1 MFNEYARLNFMGY
14 LMKRRLNTIFIV
26 ATLTI
31 LSSSCKDQEFYEKE
45 IYQTFQDQNLEE
57 VIDNPVGEIT
67 YTIDQ
72 DYSEDHNGDYFDE
85 YALDNVDQDNADQ
98 GNTEEYNTEEYD
110 TEENDNPEN
119 LYVINEHEHEHEH
132 EEEISDNESENYSNA
147 NNDSDN
153 DSDSDS
159 ESNEEIDTEFASDEN
174 QTIQEDQ
181 LSEVVQESDNVSDN
195 VSGDENGD
203 ESKTSTNQ
211 FKIVTDEFLQLE
223 QSSKLDILWV
233 IDNSGSMEDEQAA
246 LAYNFN
252 NFINEFIRK
261 DIDFNMAITTTDTS
275 GNYGTRNSLT
285 KRSIAKLRRKSL
297 DNNKEKFLS
306 DFANLIQVGT
316 SGSGKER
323 GLQAVDD
330 FVQKYKSHPRFF
342 REDAYFVTVIVTDE
356 DDQSIATPLDYVN
369 SIKSKLHDPTK
380 FKIYSIV
387 NHSTTTNSQWYV
399 PGHTRYLET
408 TNLVGGKIADI
419 DQNFHV
425 TLQNMG
431 VSIVRL
437 SNSFALKHIPSDDQI
452 KVFINEIEAQSGW
465 VYDQDTRTISFQNN
479 YVPQAGSKIKIQYL
493 TKE

>member
-31 LSSSCKDQEFYEKE
+31 LSSSCQDQEFYEKE

-85 YALDNVDQDNADQ
+85 YAVDNP
-98 GNTEEYNTEEYD
+98 
-110 TEENDNPEN
+110 EENDNPEN
-119 LYVINEHEHEHEH
+119 LYVINEDEHEH
-132 EEEISDNESENYSNA
+132 EEEISDNGSENYSNA
-147 NNDSDN
+147 DIDSDIAV
-153 DSDSDS
+153 
-159 ESNEEIDTEFASDEN
+159 EIDAEIVNNEN
-174 QTIQEDQ
+174 QTIQDNQASEGNQPDEATDQ
-181 LSEVVQESDNVSDN
+181 NVGVNENESC
-195 VSGDENGD
+195 D
-203 ESKTSTNQ
+203 ESETSANQ

-261 DIDFNMAITTTDTS
+261 DIDFNMAITTTDTG

-380 FKIYSIV
+380 FKLYSIV

-425 TLQNMG
+425 TLQNVG
-431 VSIVRL
+431 ASIVRL

-452 KVFINEIEAQSGW
+452 KVFINEIEVQSGW

-479 YVPQAGSKIKIQYL
+479 YVPQVGSKIQIQYL

>member
-31 LSSSCKDQEFYEKE
+31 LSSSCQDQEFYEKE

-72 DYSEDHNGDYFDE
+72 DYSEDHNGEYFDE
-85 YALDNVDQDNADQ
+85 YAVDNA
-98 GNTEEYNTEEYD
+98 
-110 TEENDNPEN
+110 EENDNPEN
-119 LYVINEHEHEHEH
+119 LYVINEDEHEH
-132 EEEISDNESENYSNA
+132 EEEISDNGSENYSNA
-147 NNDSDN
+147 DNESYNDT
-153 DSDSDS
+153 DSDS

-174 QTIQEDQ
+174 QTIQENQTDEATNQ
-181 LSEVVQESDNVSDN
+181 NVSVN
-195 VSGDENGD
+195 
-203 ESKTSTNQ
+203 ESETSTNQ

-246 LAYNFN
+246 LAFNFN

-380 FKIYSIV
+380 FKLYSIV

-425 TLQNMG
+425 TLQNVG
-431 VSIVRL
+431 ASIVRL
-437 SNSFALKHIPSDDQI
+437 SNSFALKHIPSDDRI
-452 KVFINEIEAQSGW
+452 KVFINEIEVQSGW